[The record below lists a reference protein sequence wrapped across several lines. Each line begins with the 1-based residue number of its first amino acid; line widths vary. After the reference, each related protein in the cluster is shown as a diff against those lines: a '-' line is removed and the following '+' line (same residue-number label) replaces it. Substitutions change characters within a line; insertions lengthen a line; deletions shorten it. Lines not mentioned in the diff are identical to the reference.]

1 MIADRFS
8 KIKPNFFKVTT
19 QFFSMLALFLSGCAS
34 YEGRILVDEA
44 TINRPSTKHKLHL
57 ALVVDNESTTNT
69 LLLNKNVYKIYPDI
83 IDGFSKFLSQHIDDV
98 KVTNESNVG
107 SSLCD
112 VAFYPYFSINLDY
125 LQLKMEV
132 NGKLVDCK
140 TGKNLGNLFINEQT
154 ELQSAPL
161 EKIGQHSFDFSVSYA
176 TNQSISKVLSKTAAT
191 TAGRL
196 VVQAK
201 TISAK
206 KTVTTASTTTIHQQN
221 YSSRQK
227 NSSIDTSP
235 PQITII
241 SPKAQRGLAAVEKRN
256 VLKLSGIVTDESGIA
271 EVSVNNIPV
280 NVGNDGYFEKAIPL
294 IVGDNSIVITA
305 LDTSG
310 NVAREQLRIN
320 HEEVISSH
328 AAIKSGERHA
338 LIIGINRY
346 HNLQK
351 LLTPVND
358 AQEISKILSE
368 QYEYKVKQI
377 TDDNATHDNIMKE
390 LNSLRNTLK
399 PDDKLIIY
407 YAGHGIL
414 DKTTDASYW
423 LPIDAET
430 NDDTKWIDSKRISDQ
445 LKRFS
450 SRQIVVIADSCYS
463 GTLSRQ
469 VTLDM
474 SGGDSRENYL
484 KKLQE
489 KHSRVLIA
497 SGGNEPVSDSG
508 SSGHSIFA
516 ATLINALKN
525 PTSRVFTASELLYS
539 KLKEAVSGRS
549 DQTPEYKYIR
559 NSGHESGDFVFE
571 KTR

>member
-1 MIADRFS
+1 MITYRLL
-8 KIKPNFFKVTT
+8 KIKLTYTKTT
-19 QFFSMLALFLSGCAS
+19 VLLFSLLALFLSGCAS
-34 YEGRILVDEA
+34 YEGRILVDESI
-44 TINRPSTKHKLHL
+44 TNRSSTKHKLHL
-57 ALVVDNESTTNT
+57 ALVVENESISNT
-69 LLLNKNVYKIYPDI
+69 LQLNKNVYNVYPDI
-83 IDGFSKFLSQHIDDV
+83 IDGFGKFLSQHIDDV
-98 KVTNESNVG
+98 KVTTELTPG

-112 VAFYPYFSINLDY
+112 VAFYPYFAINLDY

-132 NGKLVDCK
+132 SGKLVDCK

-176 TNQSISKVLSKTAAT
+176 TNQSISKVLNKSAAT

-196 VVQAK
+196 AMQAK
-201 TISAK
+201 IASAK
-206 KTVTTASTTTIHQQN
+206 KTAATTNHP
-221 YSSRQK
+221 SRQK
-227 NSSIDTSP
+227 ISQQDTSP

-241 SPKAQRGLAAVEKRN
+241 TPKAQRGLAAVEKRN

-280 NVGNDGYFEKAIPL
+280 PVGNDGYFEKAVPL
-294 IVGDNSIVITA
+294 SVGENSIVITA

-310 NVAREQLRIN
+310 NMAREQLKIN
-320 HEEVISSH
+320 HEDDITTHVP
-328 AAIKSGERHA
+328 IKSGERHA

-346 HNLQK
+346 QHLQK
-351 LLTPVND
+351 LVTAVND
-358 AQEISKILSE
+358 VQEISKILNE
-368 QYEYKVKQI
+368 QYEYKVKLI

-399 PDDKLIIY
+399 PEDKLIIY

-484 KKLQE
+484 RKMQE

-525 PTSRVFTASELLYS
+525 PAAKVFTASELLYS

-571 KTR
+571 KIR